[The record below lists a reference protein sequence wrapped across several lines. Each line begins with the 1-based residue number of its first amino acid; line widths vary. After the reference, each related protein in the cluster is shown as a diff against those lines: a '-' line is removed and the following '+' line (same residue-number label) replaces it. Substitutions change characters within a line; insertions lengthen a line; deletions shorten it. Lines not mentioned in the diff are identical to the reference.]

1 MQLNTKALSILC
13 TSDPVISCAHP
24 SPFLFAPPELLHAE
38 WSPDGLQ
45 QDEVEQEDEEG
56 ECAGEYTSQ
65 VWS

>member
-1 MQLNTKALSILC
+1 M
-13 TSDPVISCAHP
+13 ISCGAHP
-24 SPFLFAPPELLHAE
+24 SPFLFAPAELLHAE